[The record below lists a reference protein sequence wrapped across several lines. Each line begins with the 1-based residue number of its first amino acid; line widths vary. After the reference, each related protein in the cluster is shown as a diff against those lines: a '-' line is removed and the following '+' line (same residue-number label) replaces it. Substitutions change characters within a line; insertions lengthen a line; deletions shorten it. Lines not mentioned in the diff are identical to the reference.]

1 VHKLNRKEVILM
13 ATSDKKTKKQLE
25 EKQQQGKTKS
35 SCDCG
40 CIPPPVKSK

>member
-1 VHKLNRKEVILM
+1 M
-13 ATSDKKTKKQLE
+13 ATSDKKIKKQLE
-25 EKQQQGKTKS
+25 EKKPKGETES

>member
-1 VHKLNRKEVILM
+1 VHKLNGKEVILM
-13 ATSDKKTKKQLE
+13 ATSDKKIKKQLE
-25 EKQQQGKTKS
+25 DKQPQGKTQS